1 MEELFALL
9 APDFAPHL
17 TGVAFYAVLV
27 LLGTVI
33 GLMTG
38 FFGVGGGFLTVP
50 LLNIIL
56 GIPYEIAVGSDLCF
70 ILGTSASGFLR
81 QTYLNKVDF
90 RAVACIAG
98 GSITGAVVG
107 DIVQDA
113 LIHSVAGGERAVFT
127 NIMHVLFLVLLSA
140 TAFII
145 LKKRQA
151 YAAAGSRTVLQR
163 FSFGPSVDLSHPGLE
178 GVNLIGMIIAGFFI
192 GVLTGVM
199 GIGGGVLMVPVL
211 LVLVGLPADKAS
223 GTSLGIIFL
232 AAFAGVVKKSLSS
245 TPKISLPVTM
255 ALLVAS
261 VIGVQIG
268 IKLVQNIDTRRFR
281 KYFSV
286 VIFAAIVLILFDLLL
301 F

>member
-70 ILGTSASGFLR
+70 IVGTSVSGFLR

-151 YAAAGSRTVLQR
+151 YAAAGGRTVLQR
-163 FSFGPSVDLSHPGLE
+163 FSFGPSVDLSHPGLDD
-178 GVNLIGMIIAGFFI
+178 VNLIGMIVAGFFI